1 MAGDGL
7 VVDTLGE
14 EDNFSALFSR
24 AVEEKPVHD
33 RLFADPIELSRDM
46 LKLIKP
52 KPPTYSKRL
61 SSLVPKLRSQFFHGT
76 YLLSPDYL
84 YLAFQMR
91 EIADALNTRETMAK
105 HPKIA

>member
-1 MAGDGL
+1 MEPPFFPL
-7 VVDTLGE
+7 LRTVTIV
-14 EDNFSALFSR
+14 
-24 AVEEKPVHD
+24 AVWWT
-33 RLFADPIELSRDM
+33 LFADPIDLSRDM

-52 KPPTYSKRL
+52 KPPTFSERL
-61 SSLVPKLRSQFFHGT
+61 SSLVPKLRNQFFHGT

-91 EIADALNTRETMAK
+91 EIADALNTREAMAN